1 MKMTAMQDRLAQ
13 LRQELERGQ
22 QQMATLDQ
30 RKQELRDTVLRIHGA
45 IQVLEELQEQAAAG
59 DRPVLATTA

>member
-45 IQVLEELQEQAAAG
+45 IQVLEELQEQAAST

>member
-1 MKMTAMQDRLAQ
+1 MKMTTMQERLVQ

-22 QQMATLDQ
+22 QQMALLDQ
-30 RKQELRDTVLRIHGA
+30 RKQELRDTVLRITGA
-45 IQVLEELQEQAAAG
+45 IQVLEELQEHAAST